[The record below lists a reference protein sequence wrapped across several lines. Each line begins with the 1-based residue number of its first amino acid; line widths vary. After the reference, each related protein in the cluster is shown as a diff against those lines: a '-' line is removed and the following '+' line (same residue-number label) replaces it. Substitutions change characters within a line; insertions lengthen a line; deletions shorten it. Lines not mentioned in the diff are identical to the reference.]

1 MPPNWKWLKWHI
13 LCYVYLST
21 IKKKKQIRSLGSFIF
36 HSLRPGISHTSPGR
50 APEGTGEGRGQGGL
64 VVAAQLCLWSRWGCF
79 TDSASLWDS
88 ASMPG
93 SQVSLPPRDPKCFSV
108 CSFHLSFDWVEASSL
123 PGINIHNKQQAI
135 NLTSWNL
142 LCTRLNSKPAS
153 AGCLF
158 FIIDAL
164 HMTAPKHLNLKH
176 TVVQNSCC
184 PPSSC
189 PTPWNPQNS
198 EFHRVS
204 ENPWLLASGKSGSP
218 GTV

>member
-1 MPPNWKWLKWHI
+1 
-13 LCYVYLST
+13 
-21 IKKKKQIRSLGSFIF
+21 
-36 HSLRPGISHTSPGR
+36 
-50 APEGTGEGRGQGGL
+50 
-64 VVAAQLCLWSRWGCF
+64 
-79 TDSASLWDS
+79 
-88 ASMPG
+88 MPG

-123 PGINIHNKQQAI
+123 PGINIHNKQRAI

-164 HMTAPKHLNLKH
+164 HMTAPKHPNLKH

-184 PPSSC
+184 PRFLLPDPLKSTELWVSPC
-189 PTPWNPQNS
+189 LWESLTVGLWEEREPWDGLR
-198 EFHRVS
+198 FGLHAWCRDLV
-204 ENPWLLASGKSGSP
+204 AHFISGGFSQ
-218 GTV
+218 